1 MSMFNS
7 GPRNEPRPPRPP
19 RPPMPRPEMDSRDS
33 VAKRPSA
40 GPRME
45 PKQRPQARPQMP
57 KQQAKASQTKARIQ
71 DSRTIV
77 PGGPGTDTFLDDAM
91 PFLRAP
97 RDAALRGAEAVMP
110 FLQAPG
116 RIARGA
122 VEGGIQA
129 INPDFE
135 MPFMPGSEQGQM
147 MPMPF
152 MRGSA
157 QGQRMPMP
165 RNIDPGTDAIL
176 RAIMMRMQGGQ

>member
-40 GPRME
+40 SPRME

-71 DSRTIV
+71 DSRNIV
-77 PGGPGTDTFLDDAM
+77 PGGPGADTFQNDMMGAAM
-91 PFLRAP
+91 PFLTAP
-97 RDAALRGAEAVMP
+97 SRV
-110 FLQAPG
+110 
-116 RIARGA
+116 ARGA

-135 MPFMPGSEQGQM
+135 MPDYSNAQIPGVDFMN
-147 MPMPF
+147 F
-152 MRGSA
+152 ITGSA
-157 QGQRMPMP
+157 AQDQGRRMPMQ

>member
-45 PKQRPQARPQMP
+45 PKQRPRARPQMP
-57 KQQAKASQTKARIQ
+57 KQEAKARFQ
-71 DSRTIV
+71 DSRNIV
-77 PGGPGTDTFLDDAM
+77 PGGPGADTFQNDIMGAAM
-91 PFLRAP
+91 PFLTAP
-97 RDAALRGAEAVMP
+97 SRV
-110 FLQAPG
+110 
-116 RIARGA
+116 ARGA

-129 INPDFE
+129 INPNFE
-135 MPFMPGSEQGQM
+135 MPFMPGSGQGQM

-152 MRGSA
+152 MQGSA